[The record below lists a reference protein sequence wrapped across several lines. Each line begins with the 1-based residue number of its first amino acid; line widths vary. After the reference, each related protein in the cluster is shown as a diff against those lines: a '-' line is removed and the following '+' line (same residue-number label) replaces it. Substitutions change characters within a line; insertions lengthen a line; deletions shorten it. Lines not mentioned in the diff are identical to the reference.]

1 MRQGDKLLRMKAVV
15 RLREDEARPLV
26 LHGVRTYL
34 HPPVRLPAWPEG
46 EPPRSRLVLIGDG
59 LDERLVRDL
68 FAAFSGAPRI
78 DAPDRAALLD
88 NPLSLGAGSY
98 R

>member
-46 EPPRSRLVLIGDG
+46 EVPHSRLVLIGDG

-88 NPLSLGAGSY
+88 NPLSLGTGSY